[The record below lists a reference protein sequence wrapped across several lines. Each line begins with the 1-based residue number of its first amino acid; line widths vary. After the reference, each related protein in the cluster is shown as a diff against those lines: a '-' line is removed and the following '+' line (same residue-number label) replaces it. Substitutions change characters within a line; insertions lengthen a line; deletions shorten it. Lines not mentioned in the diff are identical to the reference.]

1 MANLCRDQQAAELGD
16 HKRGLGSDDLP
27 AIQQVRV
34 PCLLNSA
41 ACHLKLGNVSGAQA
55 GEGGSLST
63 ALTTALRC
71 CAEVLQAGPPAA
83 QRAKAYFRMGQVSAT
98 PCRGLPWL
106 GHGTDCRR
114 SSHAWQAHVGLGNP
128 REAWAAL
135 VQAQEINPSSR
146 EVRELL
152 IKVSYELKQ
161 LKVAAE
167 CPRDAPECP

>member
-106 GHGTDCRR
+106 ALACLGLPMALIVDAHRVAGARR
-114 SSHAWQAHVGLGNP
+114 PRQPTGGVGGARAGAGDQPELTRGARAAHQSFVRAQA
-128 REAWAAL
+128 
-135 VQAQEINPSSR
+135 AQGSR
-146 EVRELL
+146 
-152 IKVSYELKQ
+152 
-161 LKVAAE
+161 
-167 CPRDAPECP
+167 

>member
-106 GHGTDCRR
+106 ALACL
-114 SSHAWQAHVGLGNP
+114 GLP
-128 REAWAAL
+128 WLAL
-135 VQAQEINPSSR
+135 ACLGLPW
-146 EVRELL
+146 LAL
-152 IKVSYELKQ
+152 ACLG
-161 LKVAAE
+161 L
-167 CPRDAPECP
+167 PWH

>member
-55 GEGGSLST
+55 GEGGSLAT

-106 GHGTDCRR
+106 ALACL
-114 SSHAWQAHVGLGNP
+114 GLP
-128 REAWAAL
+128 WLAL
-135 VQAQEINPSSR
+135 A
-146 EVRELL
+146 
-152 IKVSYELKQ
+152 
-161 LKVAAE
+161 
-167 CPRDAPECP
+167 CPWH

>member
-106 GHGTDCRR
+106 ALACLGLPMALIVDAHRVAGARR
-114 SSHAWQAHVGLGNP
+114 PRQPTGGVGGARASAGDQPELTRDTRAAHQSFVRAQA
-128 REAWAAL
+128 
-135 VQAQEINPSSR
+135 AQGSR
-146 EVRELL
+146 
-152 IKVSYELKQ
+152 
-161 LKVAAE
+161 
-167 CPRDAPECP
+167 

>member
-106 GHGTDCRR
+106 ALACLGLPMALIVDAHRVAGARR
-114 SSHAWQAHVGLGNP
+114 PRQPTGGVGGARAGAGDQPELTRDTRAAHQNFV
-128 REAWAAL
+128 
-135 VQAQEINPSSR
+135 
-146 EVRELL
+146 
-152 IKVSYELKQ
+152 
-161 LKVAAE
+161 
-167 CPRDAPECP
+167 